1 MIPPRYQDTSL
12 GKIPEVL
19 LEDSK
24 SRVKVIAGECHG
36 VRAVVE
42 TNTPVLYLHVML
54 QPGME
59 LIQPSPTDHN
69 TMAYLISGEGDF
81 GDGKNSRRAAKGQLV
96 IYSRDGNEV
105 SFRNTKDSS
114 LDLLL
119 LSGRPFN
126 EPVARYGPFVMNT
139 REEIFQAFRDYDE
152 GRMGAIS

>member
-1 MIPPRYQDTSL
+1 MNALLPGHIFE
-12 GKIPEVL
+12 KIPEVL

-24 SRVKVIAGECHG
+24 SRI
-36 VRAVVE
+36 RAVVE
-42 TNTPVLYLHVML
+42 TNTPVLYLHIML

-69 TMAYLISGEGDF
+69 TMAYPISGKGDF
-81 GDGKNSRRAAKGQLV
+81 GDGENSRRAAEGQLV
-96 IYSRDGNEV
+96 IYSRDGNSV

-119 LSGRPFN
+119 LSGRSFN
-126 EPVARYGPFVMNT
+126 EPVARFGPVVMIT

>member
-1 MIPPRYQDTSL
+1 M
-12 GKIPEVL
+12 L

-24 SRVKVIAGECHG
+24 SRI
-36 VRAVVE
+36 RAVVE

-59 LIQPSPTDHN
+59 LIQPSPTDYN
-69 TMAYLISGEGDF
+69 TTAYLISGEGDF
-81 GDGKNSRRAAKGQLV
+81 GDVENSRRAAEGQLV
-96 IYSRDGNEV
+96 IYSRDGNAV

-119 LSGRPFN
+119 LSGCPFN